1 MRMYRA
7 AAVTIAALALTI
19 ATACSSDSSSNGG
32 PITCSDAPV
41 CPSGSLAAGLTQPTG
56 APTIVPASISTDV
69 STSTS
74 SFIAMGATTATTNGY
89 WILVQNG
96 VASAWG
102 VLAVSSGAYA
112 GEIPLR
118 CGAQRLYYAF
128 TNGSGTSYWYL
139 NVTLSGCSGPA
150 EFRVQLTWVSDPNS
164 DLDLHLLRPAG
175 VFGSANDCYF
185 GDCTGL
191 GLTWGTSNPRLD
203 VDDTNGFGPENIYL
217 SANAESG
224 DYRIIIHDFDH
235 TVGEVATVRIYFNDV
250 EAAHYTSSP
259 AMDGT
264 THLYW
269 EVAKVNVLTHVIT
282 PVNVFTSTTP
292 VSLGAPPAWVPIAK

>member
-19 ATACSSDSSSNGG
+19 VSACSSDSSSNGG

-41 CPSGSLAAGLTQPTG
+41 CPSGSLAAGLTQPAG
-56 APTIVPASISTDV
+56 APTIVPASINTNI
-69 STSTS
+69 STS
-74 SFIAMGATTATTNGY
+74 SSSFLAMGATTATTNGY

-118 CGAQRLYYAF
+118 CGAQRLFYAF

-139 NVTLSGCSGPA
+139 NVTLTGCSGPA
-150 EFRVQLTWVSDPNS
+150 AFRVQLTWVSDPSS

-175 VFGSANDCYF
+175 IFGSGNDCYYSN
-185 GDCTGL
+185 CTGL

-217 SANAESG
+217 TSGAESG
-224 DYRIIIHDFDH
+224 DYRVIIHDYDH

-259 AMDGT
+259 GLDAT
-264 THLYW
+264 THRYW
-269 EVAKVNVLTHVIT
+269 EVAKVNIVTHVIT
-282 PVNVFTSTTP
+282 PVNVFTSIAPTT
-292 VSLGAPPAWVPIAK
+292 LGAPPAWVPIAK